1 MLTSFMF
8 EDKQKE
14 RGIASKPL
22 MNMSSTQTNLKQ
34 CNETSSWFCLSPN
47 LTSKSTHILHE
58 LCFYNACLQI
68 F

>member
-22 MNMSSTQTNLKQ
+22 INMNSTQKNLRQ
-34 CNETSSWFCLSPN
+34 CNETSSWFWLSPN
-47 LTSKSTHILHE
+47 LTTVVD
-58 LCFYNACLQI
+58 
-68 F
+68 

>member
-1 MLTSFMF
+1 MLTSFVF

-22 MNMSSTQTNLKQ
+22 INMNSTQTNLKQ

-47 LTSKSTHILHE
+47 LTSKST
-58 LCFYNACLQI
+58 
-68 F
+68 